1 MAAFARADAT
11 ALCRRLSGAGASGT
25 GRRASPTSP
34 PRVSRV
40 ARAMFDPG
48 RRSGTATR
56 TTSPPSA
63 PPRGLA
69 FTADPSRVDAAAAA
83 ALMGRPDDPA
93 LVAKLRA
100 AFDSPEGVVVAAF
113 ARVDDDRDLDP
124 ARDRDR
130 ERPAGRDD
138 DPGDALRGVFLMGFD
153 MLAGDGNVD
162 GKTLVGFARAATD
175 AAMVATVD
183 DVVVHE
189 AHRGRGVGRKLVR
202 RLADELRHERY
213 TTSAR
218 ARPRV
223 ARTSSPPADSD
234 RTPRAR
240 SSWPSRAPAT
250 PRTTT
255 SSAATRR
262 DTSSAAERE
271 SDERSSRTWPG
282 RTKRRRRKRAGG
294 NGDEREGERETER
307 EMREARESPGGGE
320 RTRREGEKVG
330 GRWAVTS

>member
-40 ARAMFDPG
+40 ARAMFDPS

-56 TTSPPSA
+56 TASPPSA

-83 ALMGRPDDPA
+83 ALMGRPDEPA
-93 LVAKLRA
+93 LVVKLRA

-113 ARVDDDRDLDP
+113 ARVDDDPDP

-130 ERPAGRDD
+130 DRERPPGRDD

-202 RLADELRHERY
+202 RLADELRRREIY
-213 TTSAR
+213 DIGTR
-218 ARPRV
+218 APPRRANFFAACGFGPDAEGAELMALPRV
-223 ARTSSPPADSD
+223 GDAATDDIVAGN
-234 RTPRAR
+234 
-240 SSWPSRAPAT
+240 PSRHLK
-250 PRTTT
+250 RGGEGI
-255 SSAATRR
+255 RR
-262 DTSSAAERE
+262 AILARMERADEEAAE
-271 SDERSSRTWPG
+271 
-282 RTKRRRRKRAGG
+282 
-294 NGDEREGERETER
+294 
-307 EMREARESPGGGE
+307 EARRWE
-320 RTRREGEKVG
+320 RR
-330 GRWAVTS
+330 

>member
-25 GRRASPTSP
+25 GRRAGPASP

-69 FTADPSRVDAAAAA
+69 FTTDPSRVDAAAAA

-93 LVAKLRA
+93 LVSKLRA

-113 ARVDDDRDLDP
+113 ARVDDDRDLAPD
-124 ARDRDR
+124 RDRDR
-130 ERPAGRDD
+130 DRDRPTGRDD

-153 MLAGDGNVD
+153 MLAGEGNVD

-202 RLADELRHERY
+202 RLADELRHREIYDIGTRAPPRRADFFAACGFGPDAEGAELMALPRAADAANDDAIGGDP
-213 TTSAR
+213 SRHLKRGGEGIRRAILAHMAR
-218 ARPRV
+218 A
-223 ARTSSPPADSD
+223 DEE
-234 RTPRAR
+234 
-240 SSWPSRAPAT
+240 
-250 PRTTT
+250 
-255 SSAATRR
+255 
-262 DTSSAAERE
+262 AAEE
-271 SDERSSRTWPG
+271 
-282 RTKRRRRKRAGG
+282 KRRWERR
-294 NGDEREGERETER
+294 
-307 EMREARESPGGGE
+307 
-320 RTRREGEKVG
+320 
-330 GRWAVTS
+330 

>member
-40 ARAMFDPG
+40 ARAMFDPS

-56 TTSPPSA
+56 TASPPSA

-83 ALMGRPDDPA
+83 ALMGRPDEPA
-93 LVAKLRA
+93 LVVKLRA
-100 AFDSPEGVVVAAF
+100 AFDSPECVVVAAF
-113 ARVDDDRDLDP
+113 ARVDDDPDPDP

-130 ERPAGRDD
+130 ERPPGRDD

-202 RLADELRHERY
+202 RLADELRR
-213 TTSAR
+213 
-218 ARPRV
+218 
-223 ARTSSPPADSD
+223 
-234 RTPRAR
+234 
-240 SSWPSRAPAT
+240 
-250 PRTTT
+250 
-255 SSAATRR
+255 
-262 DTSSAAERE
+262 
-271 SDERSSRTWPG
+271 
-282 RTKRRRRKRAGG
+282 
-294 NGDEREGERETER
+294 
-307 EMREARESPGGGE
+307 
-320 RTRREGEKVG
+320 
-330 GRWAVTS
+330 